1 MKESTFLVLMRD
13 LEMTKI
19 GMVVVGY
26 RVNKISNLMTQEL
39 DLLSLQLVPTTKM
52 KISTNRDKL
61 KRKLTHSPTISTKIV
76 KW

>member
-26 RVNKISNLMTQEL
+26 RVNKISNLITQEL

-52 KISTNRDKL
+52 KISTIRDRL
-61 KRKLTHSPTISTKIV
+61 NRKLTHSHTISTKIV
-76 KW
+76 KG